1 MSTIAKI
8 ILVSVNDDSAAQDAQ
23 LAGQRDLLVADVN
36 LRGSRVVS
44 NNIAQ
49 VSGVP
54 DLVRW
59 PSVLLAEWVEVWSS
73 RHASVGIVAEL
84 VDVEAV
90 KTGFQSGNRA
100 ADFNRIGFRLQLN
113 ANVGELLCKSSK
125 GKWRS

>member
-49 VSGVP
+49 VSGVS
-54 DLVRW
+54 DLVCW

-73 RHASVGIVAEL
+73 
-84 VDVEAV
+84 
-90 KTGFQSGNRA
+90 
-100 ADFNRIGFRLQLN
+100 
-113 ANVGELLCKSSK
+113 
-125 GKWRS
+125 